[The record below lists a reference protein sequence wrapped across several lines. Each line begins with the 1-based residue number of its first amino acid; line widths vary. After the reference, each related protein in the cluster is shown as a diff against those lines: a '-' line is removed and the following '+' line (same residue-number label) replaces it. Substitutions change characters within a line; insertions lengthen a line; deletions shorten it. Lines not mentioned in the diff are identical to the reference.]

1 MKICEG
7 PGPSTAAG
15 RRQSRLAR
23 APCMIP
29 RSVTED
35 EGGHPRFHGAQLCK
49 LECKLELLEVIPLN
63 LEMLREVKSC
73 GKLASGSHQIK
84 SGRSGQEVKMVA

>member
-1 MKICEG
+1 
-7 PGPSTAAG
+7 
-15 RRQSRLAR
+15 
-23 APCMIP
+23 MIP